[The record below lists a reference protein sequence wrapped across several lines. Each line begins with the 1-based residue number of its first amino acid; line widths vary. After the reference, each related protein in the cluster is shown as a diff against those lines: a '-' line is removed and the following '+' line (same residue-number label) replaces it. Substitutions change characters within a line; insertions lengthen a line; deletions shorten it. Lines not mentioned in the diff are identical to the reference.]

1 MPLFDLDNLFCYHTP
16 KDDQPVRYEVL
27 RAKAKEFAVTILNCC
42 PDSADRSDAI
52 RKVREAVMMAN
63 ASIAVN
69 E

>member
-1 MPLFDLDNLFCYHTP
+1 MTHDLDNLFSYHAP
-16 KDDQPVRYEVL
+16 KGNQAERYELL
-27 RAKAKEFAVTILNCC
+27 REDAKAFAKRILACC